1 MRKAR
6 LPLFTFLIICSL
18 GLFATVAAQT
28 DEIVHQ
34 LEGKLLRKDGSPVA
48 SMRVRLVRKDS
59 LEPVAET
66 FSHTDGGFV
75 FTRVT
80 DGEYLIETFETDVY
94 EATSTEAVLR
104 PRPRRSTYLSVY
116 IDVPLKTSES
126 STKVGVIKADV
137 DLNVPK
143 AAVKHYKA
151 GAKALLE
158 DNFVKAEAELRQA
171 IDEYHDYYQAR
182 LDLGR
187 ALRLK
192 KRFAEAV
199 EVLQP
204 LLQIAPNRA
213 EARLEYA
220 ICLLE
225 SNQREEA
232 TQELRR
238 AVELEESNWA
248 SHLYLGWALLEIS
261 PDESEPHFKR
271 ALELN
276 ERKAARAYLALARIA
291 DSRGSS
297 AEAIRYLE
305 TYLNLMPNASDAESA
320 RKLLAKLRG

>member
-1 MRKAR
+1 
-6 LPLFTFLIICSL
+6 
-18 GLFATVAAQT
+18 
-28 DEIVHQ
+28 
-34 LEGKLLRKDGSPVA
+34 
-48 SMRVRLVRKDS
+48 
-59 LEPVAET
+59 
-66 FSHTDGGFV
+66 
-75 FTRVT
+75 
-80 DGEYLIETFETDVY
+80 
-94 EATSTEAVLR
+94 
-104 PRPRRSTYLSVY
+104 
-116 IDVPLKTSES
+116 
-126 STKVGVIKADV
+126 
-137 DLNVPK
+137 
-143 AAVKHYKA
+143 
-151 GAKALLE
+151 
-158 DNFVKAEAELRQA
+158 
-171 IDEYHDYYQAR
+171 
-182 LDLGR
+182 
-187 ALRLK
+187 
-192 KRFAEAV
+192 
-199 EVLQP
+199 
-204 LLQIAPNRA
+204 
-213 EARLEYA
+213 LEYA